1 MASAPQLGQIQY
13 SAAGNQITANW
24 TSATAGPFLLSLFQ
38 DYGTTPILSTVW
50 LAGFGILPNPPLNES
65 SVFTVAVA
73 QLDGDVAGPYSN
85 PLQVIVGP
93 PRDLQVEYDGDAI
106 ALGWTVPAG
115 ATVASGAE
123 ITLRNSAG
131 IVDNI
136 EVDGTRTVWRRDSP
150 LDPNVSYTVT
160 VAGMLESS
168 IGPQSSEILI
178 IQAVPKLAQLTY
190 TVFEGTARII
200 ANNGTVP
207 PVTNP
212 PLQAEAQ
219 LFADE
224 TLLAT
229 AIGSSALVVI
239 PISALGP
246 WSLYTVRLGF
256 VTTGSRGPWSNILPV
271 LVQPAKITKVEYDG
285 THLSA
290 TWSWVAGEPPPAG
303 ANITV
308 LDPNGTAVA
317 SAEAIGTSIQFTPNP
332 QLTPNTDYTVT
343 ALATRGGSFG
353 TVSAAVPVLTFKVA
367 PVSAAYD
374 GANLT
379 VMWDSTT
386 LTGVTRI
393 LLHLLMGGQIVQTQ
407 LVAGGSATMWTVLS
421 PNVKYKVALQT
432 LGDSTAGPLGDTLP
446 VISSAP
452 EITSTQYT
460 ASGANSKVHV
470 EWTTAGQSI
479 DGIASWSVQLW
490 QDGAAWQSPV
500 TVAVGTLAAD
510 ISPGSALDA
519 SKTYTATV
527 RGINSRSQFGP
538 FSAAAPVLPFATPIV
553 SAIYDGAN
561 VSLAWAAAGENASY
575 VAKLTD
581 NDNNQVGSAIVTG
594 GTSAVIPL
602 GSAPRPT
609 YHALVHPF
617 SVTAKGAE
625 SSLDLLTNSVAV
637 SATSYDGAI
646 LHVAWPALSGATSY
660 IVQLRSGNET
670 ILEQAA
676 SGTSCDIEVALA
688 PTGTYAV
695 AVRGIGANVAAPPGT
710 PLPILAGA
718 PSIQTVVATSS
729 SIKVTWNPAPG
740 GTNVTG
746 YTATLEAAGLPP
758 LTASGTDNATFTPA
772 SLDSWR
778 AYTARV
784 QATGNGLTGP
794 STAPVRAIV
803 GVPTVQSIKFDGAHV
818 VVRWDA
824 LAAAAVTG
832 YIAQI
837 VDGDGNK
844 VGDPVTTKATEA
856 TLPLTP
862 VQGKTYS
869 VVLEATDGVA
879 TGPSSAAA
887 AAPVILATPA
897 ISGLVYDGA
906 YVTVAIGAVADT
918 NVSGYIARLY
928 LDGVVVAAEK
938 VDDRATTTIRV
949 RETLNAS
956 GAYDVAVAA
965 AGMASEGK
973 ESAKVAAIAAVPQ
986 VTSSIVAA
994 SKITVTWNALEI
1006 QNAHGLTGYSV
1017 QLWESGVKK
1026 GAPIPI
1032 GDKSTG
1038 QADIPVSGGLQAW
1051 KRYTV
1056 TVQATGV
1063 SSSGTLSTAAGV
1075 IASIPSILSATISG
1089 FAWSLSWTA
1098 ASEEFVTGYRVTVT
1112 DAQGGNGQTFDTTQT
1127 ALALPNDFRNNQSL
1141 ATVYAIGA
1149 GAAGQTSAAANLYG
1163 RGASYYFSATGNSAP
1178 AYLFRASSQPAGA
1191 SPIKLYLPDLFNNT
1205 PSVQNAVFALTKPAT
1220 SSSYPYLITIAQDS
1234 VAWQFTGPART
1245 TLWNAYLQFLTDL
1258 DVMVNS
1264 QPQLKPGAFN
1274 LITQV
1279 LGRALPLLFGE
1290 QLSYVYRFN
1299 AAGGYIDLVP
1309 GMRLRIDSEAR
1320 QYSGPPSATN
1330 VNINGFVSSGTSIFD
1345 LGDYWQGAQINTGF
1359 NSYLSLTG
1367 RPVVPGTNTTG
1378 GAAGGLDLYPALN
1391 RMPLFRLLYP
1401 AEFPAANS
1409 NGFADLTDNIVI
1421 IGANRFGDLQGATT
1435 QYITNGN
1442 FSGYQSKISQTWF
1455 RGRAVL
1461 TPQIPILVNEALEYV
1476 AVGTTV
1482 RQLLGLFGGGAY
1494 PAGSYAGGLT
1504 FRRVIN
1510 NIVDDIS
1517 VAVPPDA
1524 LRTNDVRIDI
1534 LPLNVYGGGGD
1545 ALDLPV
1551 IQGDSFTFAGAVSS

>member
-13 SAAGNQITANW
+13 SAVANRITANW
-24 TSATAGPFLLSLFQ
+24 TSTAPGTFRLSLFK
-38 DYGTTPILSTVW
+38 DFGTTPVQSSDW
-50 LAGFGILPNPPLNES
+50 PAGFGLLTNPPLNDT

-73 QLDGDVAGPYSN
+73 QLDGGLAGPYGN

-93 PRDLQVEYDGDAI
+93 PRDLQVEYDGEAI
-106 ALGWTVPAG
+106 ALRWTVPAG
-115 ATVASGAE
+115 ATVANGAE
-123 ITLRNSAG
+123 ITLRNSGG

-136 EVDGTRTVWRRDSP
+136 EVDGTRAVWRRDSP
-150 LDPNVSYTVT
+150 LDPNVSYIVT

-168 IGPQSSEILI
+168 VGPQSADIPI
-178 IQAVPKLAQLTY
+178 IQAVPKLAQLIY
-190 TVFEGTARII
+190 AVFEGTGGIT
-200 ANNGTVP
+200 ANNGTPP

-212 PLQAEAQ
+212 PLQLEAQ
-219 LFADE
+219 LFANQ

-229 AIGSSALVVI
+229 ATGSSALVVI
-239 PISALGP
+239 SSGLLGP
-246 WSLYTVRLGF
+246 WSLYTVRIAY
-256 VTTGSRGPWSNILPV
+256 VTTGSRGLWSSTLPV
-271 LVQPAKITKVEYDG
+271 LVQPAKITRVDYDG

-308 LDPNGTAVA
+308 LDSHDAAVA
-317 SAEAIGTSIQFTPNP
+317 SADAIGTSLQFTPDP
-332 QLTPNTDYTVT
+332 PLAPNSNYTVT
-343 ALATRGGSFG
+343 VLATRGASFG

-367 PVSAAYD
+367 PASTTYD
-374 GANLT
+374 GENLT
-379 VMWDSTT
+379 VTWNNAA

-393 LLHLLMGGQIVQTQ
+393 LLHLLMGGQIVQSQ

-421 PNVKYKVALQT
+421 PNGQYQVALQT
-432 LGDSTAGPLGDTLP
+432 LGDNTAGPLGDTRA
-446 VISSAP
+446 VIPSAP
-452 EITSTQYT
+452 EITATQYP
-460 ASGANSKVHV
+460 ANGANSKVRV
-470 EWTTAGQSI
+470 EWSAAGLSI

-490 QDGAAWQSPV
+490 QDGAAWQSPA
-500 TVAVGTLAAD
+500 TVAVGMLAAEL
-510 ISPGSALDA
+510 SPGSALDA
-519 SKTYTATV
+519 SKSYAVTV
-527 RGINSRSQFGP
+527 RGINGTAQLGP

-553 SAIYDGAN
+553 SASYDGAN
-561 VSLAWAAAGENASY
+561 VNLAWAAAGGNAGY

-581 NDNNQVGSAIVTG
+581 NDNTQVGSTIVTG
-594 GTSAVIPL
+594 SADAVIPL
-602 GSAPRPT
+602 PSAPRPT

-617 SVTAKGAE
+617 SAMAKGPE

-660 IVQLRSGNET
+660 IVQLRSGNGT

-676 SGTSCDIEVALA
+676 TGTSCDIEVVLA
-688 PTGTYAV
+688 ETGTYAIT
-695 AVRGIGANVAAPPGT
+695 VRGAGANVLGPPGAAK
-710 PLPILAGA
+710 PILAGA
-718 PSIQTVVATSS
+718 PSIQAITVTAS

-746 YTATLEAAGLPP
+746 YIATLEAPGLPP
-758 LTASGTDNATFTPA
+758 MTTSGTDSATFTPA

-778 AYTARV
+778 AYSVRV
-784 QATGNGLTGP
+784 QAIGNGLTGP
-794 STAPVRAIV
+794 STAPAPVIV
-803 GVPTVQSIKFDGAHV
+803 GVPAVQSIQFDGSHV
-818 VVRWDA
+818 AVRWEA
-824 LAAAAVTG
+824 LHAAAVTG

-844 VGDPVTTKATEA
+844 VGDAVTTKTTKA

-862 VQGKTYS
+862 AQGKTYS
-869 VVLEATDGVA
+869 VVLQATDGMA
-879 TGPSSAAA
+879 TGPTSAAA
-887 AAPVILATPA
+887 AAPVILAKPT
-897 ISGLVYDGA
+897 ISGVAYDGA
-906 YVTVAIGAVADT
+906 YVTIAIGAVADT
-918 NVSGYIARLY
+918 NVSGYSARLY
-928 LDGVVVAAEK
+928 LDGVVVAAEN

-949 RETLNAS
+949 RATLSAS

-965 AGMASEGK
+965 VGTTSEGQ
-973 ESAKVAAIAAVPQ
+973 ESAKVAAIAPVPQ
-986 VTSSIVAA
+986 VTGSIVTP
-994 SKITVTWNALEI
+994 SQITVTWNALEI
-1006 QNAHGLTGYSV
+1006 QNAHGIAGYSV
-1017 QLWESGVKK
+1017 QLWENGVKK
-1026 GAPIPI
+1026 GAPVVIS
-1032 GDKSTG
+1032 DKSTG
-1038 QADIPVSGGLQAW
+1038 RADIPVSGRLQAW

-1063 SSSGTLSTAAGV
+1063 SSTGTLSIAAGV

-1089 FAWSLSWTA
+1089 FAWSLWWTA
-1098 ASEEFVTGYRVTVT
+1098 AGEDFVTGYRVTVT
-1112 DAQGGNGQTFDTTQT
+1112 DAQGGNAQTFDTTQT

-1141 ATVYAIGA
+1141 ATVYAVGT
-1149 GAAGQTSAAANLYG
+1149 GAAGQASAAANLYG

-1205 PSVQNAVFALTKPAT
+1205 PSIQNAVFALTKPAT
-1220 SSSYPYLITIAQDS
+1220 SPSYPYLITIAQES

-1258 DVMVNS
+1258 DVLVNS

-1290 QLSYVYRFN
+1290 QLAYVYRFN
-1299 AAGGYIDLVP
+1299 APGGYIDLVP

-1320 QYSGPPSATN
+1320 QYSGPPSPTN

-1345 LGDYWQGAQINTGF
+1345 LGQYWQGTQINTGF
-1359 NSYLSLTG
+1359 NSYLSLSG

-1401 AEFPAANS
+1401 AQFPATNG
-1409 NGFADLTDNIVI
+1409 NGFADFTDNILI

-1442 FSGYQSKISQTWF
+1442 FTGFESKISQTWF

-1461 TPQIPILVNEALEYV
+1461 TPEIPILVNGALDYV
-1476 AVGTTV
+1476 AVGTTA

-1517 VAVPPDA
+1517 VAVPPEA

-1551 IQGDSFTFAGAVSS
+1551 IQGDSFAFAGAASS